1 MSIGDIQTF
10 KNSGVDVFNTSHELF
25 NDKCHSFSSSENS
38 SDVTLEE
45 KITIKCDFMR

>member
-10 KNSGVDVFNTSHELF
+10 KNSGVDVFNTSDDFF